1 MRRRALVVC
10 LLLAAVAG
18 VGTTTATG
26 HEHSTRSGPA
36 RAAASPAHR
45 SAPARPGRLR
55 LLRGLRHL
63 VRPGPAPAPGVVTGA
78 PAAQPAPDAAAASSG
93 AAPATAPATA
103 RRRRHHPDHAGR
115 HRAASVPRRQRVTE
129 ERPFFEIVGSLIGVD
144 LGLTVSEINRVRGDS
159 ALELVHVVDQTG
171 SAQNFELVLARREIA
186 HGQRIEFQGPAL
198 NTQGGLPLGF
208 RALGLGLTSDLFE
221 PGQRRA
227 LSYTLEAKL
236 TERALLY
243 WSPAFAPGLA
253 RGLEHVLGVA
263 GSHPLAG
270 AVAGALP
277 FVSAALAVQ
286 SAVRAVK
293 VFRSPDATRV
303 DKALAAGH
311 AVADAIR
318 VGLPLV
324 GTLANVGLVAVSAGI
339 AMAKLRHL
347 GGGGA
352 RLRHLTRAGSGAPL
366 RSLPAGGARAPPP
379 ARRGYRY

>member
-1 MRRRALVVC
+1 MC
-10 LLLAAVAG
+10 LLVAAVATG
-18 VGTTTATG
+18 ATTTATG
-26 HEHSTRSGPA
+26 HERSTRPGPA
-36 RAAASPAHR
+36 RTVSAAHR
-45 SAPARPGRLR
+45 APARTGRLR

-63 VRPGPAPAPGVVTGA
+63 VRPGPAPAPGDGAGPQPAQPGPGAAA
-78 PAAQPAPDAAAASSG
+78 PASTAAAAPAPAPD
-93 AAPATAPATA
+93 TA
-103 RRRRHHPDHAGR
+103 RTRHHPRHAGH
-115 HRAASVPRRQRVTE
+115 HRAQSAPRRQRLTE
-129 ERPFFEIVGSLIGVD
+129 ERPFFEVVGSLLGIDV
-144 LGLTVSEINRVRGDS
+144 GLTLSEINRVRGDS

-171 SAQNFELVLARREIA
+171 SAQNFELVLARRELT

-198 NTQGGLPLGF
+198 NTQAGVPLGF

-243 WSPAFAPGLA
+243 WSPVFAPGLA
-253 RGLEHVLGVA
+253 RGLERVLGVA

-277 FVSAALAVQ
+277 LVSAALAVQ

-318 VGLPLV
+318 VGMPLV

-339 AMAKLRHL
+339 ALAKLRHL

-352 RLRHLTRAGSGAPL
+352 RLRHLTAAGSGAPL
-366 RSLPAGGARAPPP
+366 RHLAAGGARAPPR